1 MKELLR
7 VRHEFKYVLPLPLAE
22 TVKSRLSAL
31 LSFDSHYADG
41 IYNVRSVYLDD
52 MVSSAYY
59 EKSAGVE
66 KRQKIRVR
74 YYDLDTS
81 YIILEKKIKKGDL
94 IMKRSSVIDEKV
106 ALSVVSGNYEP
117 LLFSE
122 DPFLREL
129 YGELVAERYVPAV
142 GVDYM
147 RTAYVMPGT
156 DIRIT
161 VDEKVAAF
169 PPSDGFRHFDPP
181 MISASAET
189 AVLEVKY
196 GQYFP
201 TFIISALDGIPLRRE
216 AFSKFAIC
224 RDLMRDT
231 EV

>member
-81 YIILEKKIKKGDL
+81 YIILEKRIKKGPC
-94 IMKRSSVIDEKV
+94 RSRGLFVITDGC
-106 ALSVVSGNYEP
+106 SSGSPEP
-117 LLFSE
+117 H
-122 DPFLREL
+122 P
-129 YGELVAERYVPAV
+129 
-142 GVDYM
+142 
-147 RTAYVMPGT
+147 
-156 DIRIT
+156 
-161 VDEKVAAF
+161 
-169 PPSDGFRHFDPP
+169 
-181 MISASAET
+181 
-189 AVLEVKY
+189 
-196 GQYFP
+196 QW
-201 TFIISALDGIPLRRE
+201 
-216 AFSKFAIC
+216 
-224 RDLMRDT
+224 
-231 EV
+231 